1 MNRNISDYKR
11 GEFKS
16 YNDSKE
22 VAKELINLIRLQD
35 IKIIKEFFSEIKE
48 FKYPIIKCKHCDRK

>member
-16 YNDSKE
+16 DNDSKE

-35 IKIIKEFFSEIKE
+35 IKIIKEFFSEIKD
-48 FKYPIIKCKHCDRK
+48 FQYPIIK